1 MLTPTRVLIVGGQ
14 TLFAETLAQALS
26 RDPETEVVGCCSSV
40 SRALEVLTRCNV
52 RVILH
57 LRESEER
64 GVNLMLALRNQRCES
79 AVVVITSGLNDHLE
93 QEVIQ
98 QGVSSIFNTSAGIE
112 ALLERI
118 RTASIGITTLDER
131 SFRQGQ
137 APRVEQDGCTPRDH
151 RVEALLL
158 EGLANKEIG
167 ARLGISEGAVKN
179 IFSAS
184 FGCLEYITAV
194 RWCGFCWNGN
204 SPSSGLRADDV
215 DGYRGYSSLATK
227 DPLLRIVPRP

>member
-118 RTASIGITTLDER
+118 
-131 SFRQGQ
+131 
-137 APRVEQDGCTPRDH
+137 
-151 RVEALLL
+151 
-158 EGLANKEIG
+158 
-167 ARLGISEGAVKN
+167 
-179 IFSAS
+179 
-184 FGCLEYITAV
+184 
-194 RWCGFCWNGN
+194 
-204 SPSSGLRADDV
+204 
-215 DGYRGYSSLATK
+215 
-227 DPLLRIVPRP
+227 LLRSVSRRWMNVLSGRVKRRVLSRTDALPATTAWRRCYWRGSPTRRSEPGWGFPKGL